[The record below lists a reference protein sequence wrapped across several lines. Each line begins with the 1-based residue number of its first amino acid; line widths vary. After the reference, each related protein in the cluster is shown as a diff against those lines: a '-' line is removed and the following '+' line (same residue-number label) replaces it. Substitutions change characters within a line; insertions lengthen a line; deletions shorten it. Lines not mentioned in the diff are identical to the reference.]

1 SMSLTTKQKM
11 LKQIGRHLPPYFPV
25 LSDELRKYSL
35 LALLEEAE
43 ERAAFWNHCAVGERF
58 QPVNHSWK
66 AAEASIRGQNFTE
79 KQAEV
84 ILECGLQFYES
95 LEDALK
101 NYKAILKVL
110 PNQRAIV
117 ERKSE

>member
-1 SMSLTTKQKM
+1 MSLTTKQKV
-11 LKQIGRHLPPYFPV
+11 LKQVGRHVPPFFPV
-25 LSDELRKYSL
+25 LSDELRKYTL
-35 LALLEEAE
+35 LELLEEAE

-58 QPVNHSWK
+58 QPINHSWT

-95 LEDALK
+95 LQDALK

-110 PNQRAIV
+110 PNQHATV
-117 ERKSE
+117 ESKPE